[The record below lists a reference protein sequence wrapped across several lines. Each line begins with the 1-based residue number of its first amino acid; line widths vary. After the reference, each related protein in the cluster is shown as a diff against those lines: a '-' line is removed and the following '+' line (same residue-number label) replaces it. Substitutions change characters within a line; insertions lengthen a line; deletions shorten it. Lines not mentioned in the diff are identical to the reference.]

1 MHSAAAL
8 SSGSSSFFIYLMIG
22 SLQSLESDSGWL
34 KALHS
39 SA

>member
-1 MHSAAAL
+1 L

-22 SLQSLESDSGWL
+22 FLQSSESDSSWL
-34 KALHS
+34 KVLHS

>member
-1 MHSAAAL
+1 L

-22 SLQSLESDSGWL
+22 LLQSSESDSGWFTI
-34 KALHS
+34 LHS